1 MSRKKKWR
9 VFLKG
14 IRVFS
19 TCTKRAPHVSHLY
32 GFSPE
37 WMRVWVLRFAGR
49 LNWAPQILQRYGF
62 SPGNTDRVQQ
72 QAHTEGVRFAGMLFT
87 FSFTCVDGLVA
98 GQVAFVS
105 ERGLTAVALV
115 WLVAV
120 YLEHVLFQRIVLRK
134 LGVTFVTE
142 ERTVFCRREI
152 KGKVKRL
159 KCLDHLSGEGEAQ
172 THHSWSRS
180 IRSGAPTCLLT
191 GGSWRRGD
199 RPPSA
204 EATGSRRWSSWGG
217 SGSVEDLLP
226 SPNPRV
232 NCRQKVSSV
241 IIFHTRWVSFLKVP
255 EMVVKLER
263 R

>member
-1 MSRKKKWR
+1 MSD
-9 VFLKG
+9 LQAC
-14 IRVFS
+14 FS
-19 TCTKRAPHVSHLY
+19 PLVLPVWTVLWLARLPLYLNVAWQRSHLY
-32 GFSPE
+32 GLSLCTWSMCCFSASSSANLE
-37 WMRVWVLRFAGR
+37 SHS
-49 LNWAPQILQRYGF
+49 LQKNVPF
-62 SPGNTDRVQQ
+62 S
-72 QAHTEGVRFAGMLFT
+72 A
-87 FSFTCVDGLVA
+87 
-98 GQVAFVS
+98 
-105 ERGLTAVALV
+105 
-115 WLVAV
+115 
-120 YLEHVLFQRIVLRK
+120 
-134 LGVTFVTE
+134 
-142 ERTVFCRREI
+142 RREI

-241 IIFHTRWVSFLKVP
+241 IIFHTRWASFLKVP